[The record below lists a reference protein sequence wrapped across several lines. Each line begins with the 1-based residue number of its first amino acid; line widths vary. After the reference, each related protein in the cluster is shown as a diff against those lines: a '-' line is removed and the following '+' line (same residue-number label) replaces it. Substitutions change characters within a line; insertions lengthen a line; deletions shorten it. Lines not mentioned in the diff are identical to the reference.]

1 MQRFVFGCSAT
12 RYLVVT
18 RRTKIV
24 ATIGPSCD
32 SVSAISDLLRAGVD
46 VFRLNL
52 SHGDIESHL
61 LRLKCVREASSLTG
75 VEVAVLADLPGPKI
89 RVEKFPDG
97 GVEMRPGA
105 SIALVEA
112 SRPSSETEICVD
124 VPGLFSGLSTGDQ
137 VVLGDGNI
145 MLQVDAVNSEAVTAR
160 VINGG
165 RIQGSPGVH
174 VPSERLSASTPTAED
189 LVFAEKMAAA
199 GVEFIAVSFVREAS
213 NVDEVR
219 KVVGGRA
226 QLIAKI
232 ETSAAL
238 ADLVDIIEASDGV
251 MVARGDLGIDC
262 PLEEVPHLQK
272 TIIRECVERGVP
284 VITATQMLESMISAA
299 VPTRAEA
306 SDVANAVF
314 DGTDAVM
321 LSGETAVGEH
331 PVVVVETMSRIAER
345 AERQASYRGWA
356 SRLGRHQRSDWT
368 SVEDRI
374 TAALGHAASQAA
386 HDIGA
391 SAILC
396 CTQSGRTARA
406 MARFRPEATLIG
418 LSPDPRVVR
427 SLRLSWGVEPMPVD
441 LYESTDEMVWYAV
454 EKAVKEGRVD
464 HGDTVLVL
472 AGSPGTASFAAA
484 DVLRVVQVA

>member
-1 MQRFVFGCSAT
+1 RMVS
-12 RYLVVT
+12 

-24 ATIGPSCD
+24 ATIGPASD
-32 SVSAISDLLRAGVD
+32 SVSAISDLLYAGVD
-46 VFRLNL
+46 VFRINL
-52 SHGDIESHL
+52 SHGEIEGNL
-61 LRLKCVREASSLTG
+61 DRLRRVREASKVTG
-75 VEVAVLADLPGPKI
+75 HEVAVLADLPGPKI
-89 RVEKFPDG
+89 RVCPFPEG
-97 GVEMRPGA
+97 GVEMMPGA
-105 SIALVEA
+105 EVMLSEA
-112 SRPSSETEICVD
+112 ERPSSGDEICVN
-124 VPGLFSGLSTGDQ
+124 VAGLFTGLAEDDQ

-145 MLQVDAVNSEAVTAR
+145 MLRVTSPGGQSVIAQVVT
-160 VINGG
+160 GG
-165 RIQGSPGVH
+165 RVQGAPGVH
-174 VPSERLSASTPTAED
+174 VPSERLSASTPTPDD
-189 LVFAEKMAAA
+189 LLFAEQMAAA
-199 GVEFIAVSFVREAS
+199 GVEFIAVSFVRTARDI
-213 NVDEVR
+213 DEVR
-219 KVVGGRA
+219 KVVGDRA

-238 ADLVDIIEASDGV
+238 AALTDIVSASDGV

-272 TIIRECVERGVP
+272 MIIRECVERGVP
-284 VITATQMLESMISAA
+284 VITATQMLESMVSAA

-321 LSGETAVGEH
+321 LSGETAVGDH
-331 PVVVVETMSRIAER
+331 PVIVVETMSKIAAR

-356 SRLGRHQRSDWT
+356 ARLGRHQRGSWN

-374 TAALGHAASQAA
+374 TAALGNAASQAA
-386 HDIGA
+386 RDIGA
-391 SAILC
+391 TAILC

-418 LSPDPRVVR
+418 LSPDETVVR
-427 SLRLSWGVEPMPVD
+427 ALRLSWGVDPMPVD
-441 LYESTDEMVWYAV
+441 VYESTDEMVWYAV
-454 EKAVKEGRVD
+454 EKAVQQGRIR

-472 AGSPGTASFAAA
+472 AGAPGSNSSAAA

>member
-1 MQRFVFGCSAT
+1 MAE
-12 RYLVVT
+12 
-18 RRTKIV
+18 
-24 ATIGPSCD
+24 
-32 SVSAISDLLRAGVD
+32 LLDAGVD

-52 SHGDIESHL
+52 SHGDIDGHL
-61 LRLKCVREASSLTG
+61 ARLARVREASTLTG
-75 VEVAVLADLPGPKI
+75 HEVAVLADLPGPKI
-89 RVEKFPDG
+89 RVRAFPEG
-97 GVEMRPGA
+97 GVEMVPGE
-105 SIALVEA
+105 SIVLLE
-112 SRPSSETEICVD
+112 SNQGSNEREICVD
-124 VPGLFSGLSTGDQ
+124 VKGLFSGLSNGDQ
-137 VVLGDGNI
+137 VVLGDGHI
-145 MLQVDAVNSEAVTAR
+145 MLEVDKATDAVVSAR

-189 LVFAEKMAAA
+189 LVYAEKMAAA
-199 GVEFIAVSFVREAS
+199 GVEFIAVSFVRRAGD
-213 NVDEVR
+213 VDKVR
-219 KVVGGRA
+219 QVVKKRA

-232 ETSAAL
+232 ETNSAL
-238 ADLVDIIEASDGV
+238 SDLGGIINTSDGV

-272 TIIRECVERGVP
+272 MIIRECVERGVP

-331 PVVVVETMSRIAER
+331 PVAVVETMSRIAER

-356 SRLGRHQRSDWT
+356 SRLGRHQRGDWT

-374 TAALGHAASQAA
+374 TAALGNAASQAA
-386 HDIGA
+386 RDIGA
-391 SAILC
+391 TAILC

-406 MARFRPEATLIG
+406 MARFRPEASLIG
-418 LSPDPRVVR
+418 LSPDEQVVR
-427 SLRLSWGVEPMPVD
+427 SLRLSWGVDPMTVD
-441 LYESTDEMVWYAV
+441 VYESTDEMVWYAV
-454 EKAVKEGRVD
+454 EKAVQEGRVQ

-472 AGSPGTASFAAA
+472 AGAPGENSVAAA

>member
-1 MQRFVFGCSAT
+1 MS
-12 RYLVVT
+12 

-24 ATIGPSCD
+24 ATIGPACD
-32 SVSAISDLLRAGVD
+32 SVSAMSDLLSAGVD

-52 SHGDIESHL
+52 SHGDIDGHL
-61 LRLKCVREASSLTG
+61 ERLARIRKASKLTG
-75 VEVAVLADLPGPKI
+75 YEVAVLADLPGPKI
-89 RVEKFPDG
+89 RVEPFPDG
-97 GVEMRPGA
+97 GVEMVPGDFI
-105 SIALVEA
+105 SLLE
-112 SRPSSETEICVD
+112 SNRGSTETEICVD
-124 VPGLFSGLSTGDQ
+124 VKGLFSGLSAGDQ
-137 VVLGDGNI
+137 VVLGDGHI
-145 MLQVDAVNSEAVTAR
+145 MLEVDGVSAKSVSAK

-189 LVFAEKMAAA
+189 LVYAERMAAA
-199 GVEFIAVSFVREAS
+199 GVEFIAVSFVRRAG
-213 NVDEVR
+213 DIAEVR
-219 KVVGGRA
+219 QVVKNRA

-232 ETSAAL
+232 ETNAAL
-238 ADLVDIIEASDGV
+238 GDLSGIINASDGV

-272 TIIRECVERGVP
+272 MIIRECVERGVP
-284 VITATQMLESMISAA
+284 VITATQMLESMITAS
-299 VPTRAEA
+299 VPTRAEV

-321 LSGETAVGEH
+321 LSGETAVGSH
-331 PVVVVETMSRIAER
+331 PVAVVETMSRIAER

-356 SRLGRHQRSDWT
+356 SRLGRHQRGDWT

-374 TAALGHAASQAA
+374 TAALGNAASQAA
-386 HDIGA
+386 RDIGA
-391 SAILC
+391 TAILC

-406 MARFRPEATLIG
+406 MARFRPEAALIG
-418 LSPDPRVVR
+418 LSPDEQVVR
-427 SLRLSWGVEPMPVD
+427 SLRLSWGVDSMSVD
-441 LYESTDEMVWYAV
+441 VYESTDEMVWYAV
-454 EKAVKEGRVD
+454 EKAVEEGRVQ

-472 AGSPGTASFAAA
+472 AGAPGERSVAAA

>member
-1 MQRFVFGCSAT
+1 MVSRQ
-12 RYLVVT
+12 
-18 RRTKIV
+18 TKIV
-24 ATIGPSCD
+24 ATIGPACE
-32 SVSAISDLLRAGVD
+32 SVSAMSELLAAGVD

-52 SHGDIESHL
+52 SHGDIDGHL
-61 LRLKCVREASSLTG
+61 ERLERVRTASALTG

-89 RVEKFPDG
+89 RVGTFPYG
-97 GVEMRPGA
+97 GVEMVPGE
-105 SIALVEA
+105 SIALVE
-112 SRPSSETEICVD
+112 SNRGSSDTEICVD
-124 VPGLFSGLSTGDQ
+124 VDGLFSGLSKGDQ

-145 MLQVDAVNSEAVTAR
+145 MLEVDSVTGGPVSAK

-189 LVFAEKMAAA
+189 LVFAEKMATA
-199 GVEFIAVSFVREAS
+199 GVEFIAVSFVRRADDVEQ
-213 NVDEVR
+213 VR
-219 KVVGGRA
+219 QVVGNRA

-232 ETSAAL
+232 ETNSAL
-238 ADLVDIIEASDGV
+238 ADLVHIIEASDGV

-272 TIIRECVERGVP
+272 MIIRECVERGVP

-321 LSGETAVGEH
+321 LSGETAVGKH

-356 SRLGRHQRSDWT
+356 DRLGRHQRGDWT

-386 HDIGA
+386 RDIGA
-391 SAILC
+391 TAILC
-396 CTQSGRTARA
+396 CTKSGRTARA

-418 LSPDPRVVR
+418 LSPDEQVVR
-427 SLRLSWGVEPMPVD
+427 SLRLSWGVDPLTVD
-441 LYESTDEMVWYAV
+441 LYDSTDEMVWYAV
-454 EKAVKEGRVD
+454 EKAVDEGRVQ

-472 AGSPGTASFAAA
+472 AGSPGGTSGAAA

>member
-1 MQRFVFGCSAT
+1 MAE
-12 RYLVVT
+12 
-18 RRTKIV
+18 
-24 ATIGPSCD
+24 
-32 SVSAISDLLRAGVD
+32 LLDAGVD

-52 SHGDIESHL
+52 SHGDIDGHL
-61 LRLKCVREASSLTG
+61 ARLARVREASTLTG
-75 VEVAVLADLPGPKI
+75 HEVAVLADLPGPKI
-89 RVEKFPDG
+89 RVRAFPEG
-97 GVEMRPGA
+97 GVEMVPGE
-105 SIALVEA
+105 SIVLIE
-112 SRPSSETEICVD
+112 SNQGSNEREICVD
-124 VPGLFSGLSTGDQ
+124 VKGLFSGLSIGDQ
-137 VVLGDGNI
+137 VVLGDGHI
-145 MLQVDAVNSEAVTAR
+145 MLEVDQATDAVVSAR

-189 LVFAEKMAAA
+189 LVYAEKMAAA
-199 GVEFIAVSFVREAS
+199 GVEFIAVSFVRRAGD
-213 NVDEVR
+213 VDKVR
-219 KVVGGRA
+219 QVVKKRA

-232 ETSAAL
+232 ETNSAL
-238 ADLVDIIEASDGV
+238 SDLGDIINTSDGV

-272 TIIRECVERGVP
+272 MIIRECVERGVP

-331 PVVVVETMSRIAER
+331 PVAVVETMSRIAER

-356 SRLGRHQRSDWT
+356 SRLGRHQRGDWT

-374 TAALGHAASQAA
+374 TAALGNAASQAA
-386 HDIGA
+386 RDIGA
-391 SAILC
+391 TAILC

-406 MARFRPEATLIG
+406 MARFRPEASLIG
-418 LSPDPRVVR
+418 LSPDEQVVR
-427 SLRLSWGVEPMPVD
+427 SLRLSWGVDPMTVD
-441 LYESTDEMVWYAV
+441 VYESTDEMVWYAV
-454 EKAVKEGRVD
+454 EKAVQEGRVQ

-472 AGSPGTASFAAA
+472 AGAPGENSVAAA

>member
-1 MQRFVFGCSAT
+1 MAE
-12 RYLVVT
+12 
-18 RRTKIV
+18 
-24 ATIGPSCD
+24 
-32 SVSAISDLLRAGVD
+32 LLDAGVD

-52 SHGDIESHL
+52 SHGDIDGHL
-61 LRLKCVREASSLTG
+61 ARLARVREASTLTG
-75 VEVAVLADLPGPKI
+75 HEVAVLADLPGPKI
-89 RVEKFPDG
+89 RVRAFPEG
-97 GVEMRPGA
+97 GVEMVPGE
-105 SIALVEA
+105 SIVLIE
-112 SRPSSETEICVD
+112 SNQGSNEREICVD
-124 VPGLFSGLSTGDQ
+124 VKGLFSGLSNGDQ
-137 VVLGDGNI
+137 VVLGDGHI
-145 MLQVDAVNSEAVTAR
+145 MLEVDQATDAVVSAR

-189 LVFAEKMAAA
+189 LVYAEKMAAA
-199 GVEFIAVSFVREAS
+199 GVEFIAVSFVRRAGD
-213 NVDEVR
+213 VDKVR
-219 KVVGGRA
+219 QVVKKRA

-232 ETSAAL
+232 ETNSAL
-238 ADLVDIIEASDGV
+238 SDLGGIINTSDGV

-272 TIIRECVERGVP
+272 MIIRECVERGVP

-331 PVVVVETMSRIAER
+331 PVAVVETMSRIAER

-356 SRLGRHQRSDWT
+356 SRLGRHQRGDWT

-374 TAALGHAASQAA
+374 TAALGNAASQAA
-386 HDIGA
+386 RDIGA
-391 SAILC
+391 TAILC

-406 MARFRPEATLIG
+406 MARFRPEASLIG
-418 LSPDPRVVR
+418 LSPDEQVVR
-427 SLRLSWGVEPMPVD
+427 SLRLSWGVDPMTVD
-441 LYESTDEMVWYAV
+441 VYESTDEMVWYAV
-454 EKAVKEGRVD
+454 EKAVQEGRVQ

-472 AGSPGTASFAAA
+472 AGAPGENSVAAA